1 MDITLERILSLLPKK
16 PDGKYVHGSKKQF
29 AESLG
34 LSHNLVTMWEK
45 GQSQSYHG
53 YLYEISEK
61 YNVSVAWLKGE
72 TDVKEKTVPIY
83 EDGLS
88 KWTST
93 LTRDELERISAAMA
107 EMNEEGRERAVEMV
121 EDLAAGGRFKKHCAV
136 AMDKEA

>member
-1 MDITLERILSLLPKK
+1 M
-16 PDGKYVHGSKKQF
+16 
-29 AESLG
+29 
-34 LSHNLVTMWEK
+34 VTMWEK

-72 TDVKEKTVPIY
+72 TDIKEKTVPT
-83 EDGLS
+83 DGNGSS
-88 KWTST
+88 KWAGV
-93 LTRDELERISAAMA
+93 LTEEELERISAAMA

-121 EDLAAGGRFKKHCAV
+121 EDLAACGRFKKHCED